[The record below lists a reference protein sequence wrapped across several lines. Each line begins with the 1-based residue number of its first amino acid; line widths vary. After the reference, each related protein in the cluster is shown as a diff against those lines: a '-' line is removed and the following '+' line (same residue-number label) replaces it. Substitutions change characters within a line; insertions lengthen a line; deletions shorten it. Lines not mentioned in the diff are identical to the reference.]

1 MLKNFFHKYLSM
13 NQREN
18 RFRVSH
24 GLEQV
29 KLGSTT
35 LGQLGWG
42 GERTGPGG
50 GGANGSKRI

>member
-1 MLKNFFHKYLSM
+1 MLKNFFRKYLSM

-29 KLGSTT
+29 KLRFNNF
-35 LGQLGWG
+35 WG
-42 GERTGPGG
+42 EGVKGLAVGG
-50 GGANGSKRI
+50 GGRGGGKRI